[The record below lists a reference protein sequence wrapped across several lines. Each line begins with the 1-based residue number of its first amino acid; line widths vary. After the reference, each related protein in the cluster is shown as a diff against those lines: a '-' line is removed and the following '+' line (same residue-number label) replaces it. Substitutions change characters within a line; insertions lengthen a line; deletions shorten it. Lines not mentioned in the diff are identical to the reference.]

1 VGLRDILSGR
11 KKLPGPKDDRLFA
24 LTTAAVT
31 LQVELGLKTAGVG
44 AITFKPQSSG
54 EFRSA
59 FDDVD
64 KLLDAVA
71 QQSGSTVERKSDDY
85 GYEWLIVRDPD
96 LEDLVTTVHVVAA
109 ELIAKGFGEQLL
121 AALFRFGGD
130 GDRPVYWIYGF
141 KRGAF
146 WPFVPNPDGK
156 TRDNARELELKAK
169 LEGELPVEQDL
180 TRWLA
185 LFDAP
190 V

>member
-1 VGLRDILSGR
+1 VGLRDILAGR

-24 LTTAAVT
+24 LTTASVT
-31 LQVELGLKTAGVG
+31 LETELGLKTAGAA

-64 KLLDAVA
+64 KLVEAVA
-71 QQSGSTVERKSDDY
+71 QQCDSQVDRKSDDY
-85 GYEWLIVRDPD
+85 GYEWVVLHDPD
-96 LEDLVTTVHVVAA
+96 LEDLVATAHTLAA
-109 ELIAKGFGEQLL
+109 ELTAQGFGEQLL
-121 AALFRFGGD
+121 AATFRFD
-130 GDRPVYWIYGF
+130 GAAHPVYFIYGF

-146 WPFVPNPDGK
+146 WPFVPIGEQK
-156 TRDNARELELKAK
+156 RDNAYELDLKAK
-169 LEGELPVEQDL
+169 LEKELPIEQDL

>member
-1 VGLRDILSGR
+1 
-11 KKLPGPKDDRLFA
+11 
-24 LTTAAVT
+24 
-31 LQVELGLKTAGVG
+31 
-44 AITFKPQSSG
+44 
-54 EFRSA
+54 
-59 FDDVD
+59 
-64 KLLDAVA
+64 
-71 QQSGSTVERKSDDY
+71 
-85 GYEWLIVRDPD
+85 
-96 LEDLVTTVHVVAA
+96 
-109 ELIAKGFGEQLL
+109 
-121 AALFRFGGD
+121 
-130 GDRPVYWIYGF
+130 VYWIYGF

>member
-1 VGLRDILSGR
+1 LGLRDILAGR

-31 LQVELGLKTAGVG
+31 LEVELGLKTAGAA
-44 AITFKPQSSG
+44 AISFKPQSSG

-59 FDDVD
+59 VD
-64 KLLDAVA
+64 QVDQLVDAVA
-71 QQSGSTVERKSDDY
+71 KQCGSEVERQSDQY
-85 GYEWLIVRDPD
+85 GFEWIVVHDPD
-96 LEDLVTTVHVVAA
+96 LEDLVGAAHTLSA
-109 ELIAKGFGEQLL
+109 ELIAQGFGEQLL
-121 AALFRFGGD
+121 AAIFKFAGSGAN
-130 GDRPVYWIYGF
+130 PVYFIYGF

-146 WPFVPNPDGK
+146 WPFVPNGK
-156 TRDNARELELKAK
+156 DTRDNATELELKAK
-169 LEGELPVEQDL
+169 LEKELPIEQDL

>member
-24 LTTAAVT
+24 LTTASVT
-31 LQVELGLKTAGVG
+31 LQTELGLTTAGAA
-44 AITFKPQSSG
+44 AISFKPQSSG

-64 KLLDAVA
+64 KLVDAVA
-71 QQSGSTVERKSDDY
+71 QQCGSTVERKTDEY
-85 GYEWLIVRDPD
+85 GYDWLAVRDPD
-96 LEDLVTTVHVVAA
+96 LEDLVATAHTLAA
-109 ELIAKGFGEQLL
+109 ELTAQGFGEQLL
-121 AALFRFGGD
+121 AAIFRFQGAKD
-130 GDRPVYWIYGF
+130 PVYFIYGF

-146 WPFVPNPDGK
+146 WPFVPNGK
-156 TRDNARELELKAK
+156 ETRDNAMELELKAK
-169 LEGELPVEQDL
+169 LENELPIEQDL